1 MSGAE
6 PERPLNIDNSRSDS
20 YTSKR
25 MANPLQ
31 LSIVNFHRNSYII
44 VEGKQDAVCFYII
57 RSGKVGVSK
66 EVAIVEEE
74 GGNVVGPG
82 DFFGVVSTMSSH
94 SHIETAQALTDVSL
108 IAVRRDQYDLL
119 IEKNAPVAMKIIQ
132 GFSKRMRYLDEAV
145 TRLTF
150 KSTGTEHPSHLF
162 KVAEYYARQSQYN
175 QAYYAYYRYL
185 QYCPQGEYVNIAK
198 ERMSK
203 IHPYAKAVYLE
214 KNSKD
219 FSRFYPK
226 NTMICSEAE
235 PGDELY
241 IIQKGAIRVSK
252 IVDDKE
258 VLLALLK
265 PGDIFG
271 EMALLENKPRSASGI
286 AHEDLSVMVV
296 NRANFQRM
304 VQTQPQIITRLT
316 QLLAERIWMVYR
328 QLANTIMGN
337 PLGRLYD
344 RLWLELEKNRV
355 QAAAGAPHTF
365 DFGPKDLINMVGM
378 SMEEGKSV
386 LTKLFEN
393 KKLKVTDN
401 HITTTDNDEIRKQ
414 AEYYKKMEKIQ
425 KSRQEGSLRSR

>member
-1 MSGAE
+1 
-6 PERPLNIDNSRSDS
+6 
-20 YTSKR
+20 

-31 LSIVNFHRNSYII
+31 LSIVAFKKGSYII
-44 VEGKQDAVCFYII
+44 VEGKPNASNFFII
-57 RSGKVGVSK
+57 RGGKVGLSK
-66 EVAIVEEE
+66 EVSIVEEE
-74 GGNVVGPG
+74 GGNVLGPG
-82 DFFGVVSTMSSH
+82 DFFGVISTMSAH

-108 IAVRRDQYDLL
+108 ISVLRDQYDML

-132 GFSKRMRYLDEAV
+132 GFSRRMRYLDEAV
-145 TRLTF
+145 TRLTL
-150 KSTGTEHPSHLF
+150 KSSGTEHPSHLF

-185 QYCPQGEYVNIAK
+185 QHCPDGDHVSTAK

-214 KNSKD
+214 KKEGE
-219 FSRFYPK
+219 FTRFYPK
-226 NTMICSEAE
+226 ATMICSESE

-241 IIQKGAIRVSK
+241 IIQKGSIKVSK

-265 PGDIFG
+265 AGDIFG

-286 AHEDLSVMVV
+286 AHEDTTVMVV

-304 VQTQPQIITRLT
+304 VQTQPQLITRLT
-316 QLLAERIWMVYR
+316 QLLAERIWVVYR
-328 QLANTIMGN
+328 QLANTIMAN

-344 RLWLELEKNRV
+344 RLWLEMEKNRV
-355 QAAAGAPHTF
+355 QPGPGEPYSF
-365 DFGPKDLINMVGM
+365 DFGPKELINMVGM

-386 LTKLFEN
+386 LQRLFEN
-393 KKLKVTDN
+393 KKIKVVDN
-401 HITTTDNDEIRKQ
+401 RFFTVDSEEIYKQ
-414 AEYYKKMEKIQ
+414 TEYFKKMEKIQ
-425 KSRQEGSLRSR
+425 KSREEGSLKSLR